1 LAHPFEP
8 PHDTA
13 PVDLMIHRPNQ
24 SSQDS
29 PSFAYVRSGADETT
43 PGRSWS
49 RHSSHCDTQPHD
61 RREFSWLPPTRMVGC
76 RQLLG
81 SNDTGGGAP
90 ARGWRTV
97 CPSLAC
103 VLERQKCATGGF
115 PIPYPARPVRPG
127 HPFPFIIVH
136 LVQPTRFVSAP
147 LDVRSMQVLTWGGVR
162 WELRHAPHVAAT
174 VPWVGARVP
183 PTSAASDSSHTI
195 ADQPLPTQ
203 TPAR

>member
-1 LAHPFEP
+1 
-8 PHDTA
+8 
-13 PVDLMIHRPNQ
+13 MIHRWRPNQ

-29 PSFAYVRSGADETT
+29 QSFAYVRSGADGTT
-43 PGRSWS
+43 HGRSWS
-49 RHSSHCDTQPHD
+49 CHSSHCDSQPHD
-61 RREFSWLPPTRMVGC
+61 AARVQLVASDPYGGFC
-76 RQLLG
+76 RQLLRP
-81 SNDTGGGAP
+81 NDTAGGAP
-90 ARGWRTV
+90 ARGWRTF

-103 VLERQKCATGGF
+103 VLERQKCAN
-115 PIPYPARPVRPG
+115 PITDQSG
-127 HPFPFIIVH
+127 QDPFPLKIVH
-136 LVQPTRFVSAP
+136 LVQPTRFVSAQ
-147 LDVRSMQVLTWGGVR
+147 LDVRSMQVFTWGGVW